1 VADTALTSTG
11 TGAAAIPTGRALA
24 TWFAS
29 WLIGPLFVAGL
40 VLAAVNGGFDDPSIP
55 SIVAGTAAGWVVFL
69 AALSWT
75 STHAG
80 SGDFLADYAVRWRP
94 VDLIGVPA
102 GVVTQLVLLP
112 VLYSPLQRWFPDTFS
127 DGDLEERAQELVDK
141 AGGVKTV
148 LLVLMV
154 AVGAPIVEEL
164 VYRGLLQ
171 RSVARSIG
179 AVPSLLVVS
188 LLFACIHIS
197 PAEIP
202 GLFLAGLLFGTCV
215 VLTGRLGPAML
226 AHASFNATAL
236 VVLLS

>member
-11 TGAAAIPTGRALA
+11 PGAAAIPTGRALA
-24 TWFAS
+24 TWFVS
-29 WLIGPLFVAGL
+29 WLVGPLFAAGL

-55 SIVAGTAAGWVVFL
+55 SIVAGTAAGWIVFVV
-69 AALSWT
+69 ALWWV
-75 STHAG
+75 STRSG

-94 VDLIGVPA
+94 LDLVGVPA
-102 GVVTQLVLLP
+102 GVLTQLVLLP
-112 VLYSPLQRWFPDTFS
+112 ALYYPLQQWFPDAFS
-127 DGDLEERAQELVDK
+127 DSDLEERAQDLVDK
-141 AGGVKTV
+141 AGGAKTV
-148 LLVLMV
+148 LLVLLV

-188 LLFACIHIS
+188 LLFAGIHIS
-197 PAEIP
+197 PVEIP
-202 GLFLAGLLFGTCV
+202 GLFLAGLVFGTCL
-215 VLTGRLGPAML
+215 VLTGRLGPAIL
-226 AHASFNATAL
+226 AHAAFNATAL